1 MVASISFDVS
11 ITIAGRS
18 IVFIVVILCTVKLL
32 AYGLCLMS
40 TRPPVACVEYQSKLG
55 NQLFT
60 YAFHFTLAKEKGLK
74 MIGTGEI
81 EFFNLLNVKRSSFLS
96 EDEYFSCCMLWRFER
111 GRCIEKDEIT
121 DFTSLCKSVP
131 KGKYTWGLNYQN
143 EVHTLPLGEDVNIFG
158 YFMSW
163 RYWMHLEKE
172 IRKQFSFKQHVIEHA
187 STTLRTFPNQK
198 NCGINR
204 VKNRVKITQFTRDLH
219 TIFSYANELTKSCYK
234 IVKKSE
240 NDFLQNQKTIFSK
253 IRKWFSQIRKR
264 FSSKSENDFLQNQKT
279 IFFKIGNT

>member
-131 KGKYTWGLNYQN
+131 KVKYTWGLDYQN
-143 EVHTLPLGEDVNIFG
+143 EVHTLPSGEDVNIFG

-163 RYWMHLEKE
+163 KYWMHLEKE

-187 STTLRTFPNQK
+187 STTLRTLLSKRNYYD
-198 NCGINR
+198 R
-204 VKNRVKITQFTRDLH
+204 RD
-219 TIFSYANELTKSCYK
+219 TIVGVHVSRGG
-234 IVKKSE
+234 
-240 NDFLQNQKTIFSK
+240 D
-253 IRKWFSQIRKR
+253 
-264 FSSKSENDFLQNQKT
+264 FSSKSNKRHQETTLIRYIQKQ
-279 IFFKIGNT
+279 